1 MSTSLKSPAP
11 ATGSAAPREANTGD
25 TTVSARPLTIVLA
38 GNPNAGKTSLF
49 NALTGLRQK
58 VANYPG
64 VTVERKEGHWQL
76 APELPPALL
85 IDLPGLY
92 SLDANSI
99 DEQIARDVITGRL
112 ASVPRPDCIIAVV
125 DATNL
130 ERNLYLATQLL
141 ETGRP
146 LVVALTMIDL
156 AERHKLEI
164 DAARLSIEFGVA
176 VVPVVA
182 KQRQGLDALAEAVL
196 DAAHSVAPHATTWRL
211 SADAERELR
220 ALAAQNLKTGGNGN
234 NHGDAA
240 NIAAEAE
247 TDANVRRYDALVELY
262 AEELPEAAERQ
273 AAVAAAR
280 ARLAEKNPRWWQEP
294 LLARYNWIEGVAR
307 RTVRD
312 HKPGRTRRTDRID
325 RFVTHKFF
333 GPLILVV
340 VMLVILQTIFSWA
353 QLPMD
358 LIDGGFGRLGEL
370 VRNTIPPG
378 LLTDLLV
385 DGVIAGVGGVLVFL
399 PQILLLFFFISLLED
414 SGYMARAAF
423 LMDRLMRGV
432 GLHGKAF
439 MPLLSSF
446 ACAIPGIMATRTI
459 ENPKDRLATILI
471 APFMSCSAR
480 LPVYTLMI
488 AAFFSRGE
496 KVFGVLSV
504 GVLII
509 MAMYLLGVAVAVAVA
524 WILKHTILKSP
535 PPPLVLELPP
545 YRMPNPVN
553 VLQTIRTR
561 AWMFVRRAGTVIL
574 AISILLW
581 ALVTFPRMNAVAGD
595 ARSDDAA
602 ATATTTSGS
611 TTTTADTDAT
621 TKTGR
626 PATTG
631 GATTSAPDE
640 RTTTAEREES
650 VQPAAGASN
659 VAEAVDGDAG
669 EQIRQS
675 YAGRLGRLIEPAI
688 APLGFDWKMGIG
700 LIASFAARETLVS
713 TLSIVYNVGEEATE
727 ESSSLIEAVRGA
739 RRPDGAPAWT
749 PLVAVSMMVF
759 FVLACQCMSTIA
771 IVRRETNSWRWPLF
785 MVAYMLVLAYVA
797 SFITYQGGRL
807 LGFS

>member
-1 MSTSLKSPAP
+1 MPTTLKSPTP
-11 ATGSAAPREANTGD
+11 THESVTTLEA
-25 TTVSARPLTIVLA
+25 VEERPLTIALA

-64 VTVERKEGHWQL
+64 VTVERKEGLWHL
-76 APELPPALL
+76 APDLPVAHL

-112 ASVPRPDCIIAVV
+112 ASVARPDCIIAVV

-156 AERHKLEI
+156 AARRKLEI
-164 DAARLSIEFGVA
+164 DTARLSHALGVP

-182 KQRQGLDALAEAVL
+182 TQRQGLDALAEAVL
-196 DAAHSVAPHATTWRL
+196 KAAKSHPPAVGWHL
-211 SADAERELR
+211 SAEAERELH
-220 ALAAQNLKTGGNGN
+220 ALASLAPNGNGA
-234 NHGDAA
+234 H
-240 NIAAEAE
+240 AEAE
-247 TDANVRRYDALVELY
+247 TDQSARRYGALVELY
-262 AEELPEAAERQ
+262 AEELPEAASEERQ
-273 AAVAAAR
+273 AAITEAR
-280 ARLAEKNPRWWQEP
+280 ARLADGNPRWWQEP
-294 LLARYNWIEGVAR
+294 LLARYEWIEGVAR
-307 RTVRD
+307 GTVRD
-312 HKPGRTRRTDRID
+312 HKPGRTSRTDRID

-333 GPLILVV
+333 GPLILLA
-340 VMLVILQTIFSWA
+340 VMLVVFQTIFSWA

-358 LIDGGFGRLGEL
+358 LIDGGFGKLGEL
-370 VRNTIPPG
+370 MRASMPPG

-399 PQILLLFFFISLLED
+399 PQILLLFFFVSLLED

-488 AAFFSRGE
+488 AAFFTGQR
-496 KVFGVLSV
+496 KILGVLSV

-509 MAMYLLGVAVAVAVA
+509 MAMYLLGIVVAVAVA

-545 YRMPNPVN
+545 YRTPNFFN
-553 VLQTIRTR
+553 VLQTIYARSL
-561 AWMFVRRAGTVIL
+561 MFVRRAGTVIL

-581 ALVTFPRMNAVAGD
+581 ALVTFPRVDGVNKVE
-595 ARSDDAA
+595 DAA
-602 ATATTTSGS
+602 TPAVTTTATTSG
-611 TTTTADTDAT
+611 
-621 TKTGR
+621 
-626 PATTG
+626 
-631 GATTSAPDE
+631 APDE
-640 RTTTAEREES
+640 RGTTAQRDET

-659 VAEAVDGDAG
+659 VAEAVDGDEG

-675 YAGRLGRLIEPAI
+675 YAGRLGHFIEPAI

-713 TLSIVYNVGEEATE
+713 TLSIVYNVGADATE
-727 ESSSLIEAVRGA
+727 ESDTLIGAVRNA
-739 RRPDGAPAWT
+739 RRADGTPAWT

-785 MVAYMLVLAYVA
+785 MVSYMLVLAYVA